1 MASLRNPLFTL
12 DAAPSQETMQ
22 ALANDGKSSLRR
34 GWEAG
39 RLSTDIN
46 ALAADEM
53 SLRANG
59 DVEGAENLRLQRQG
73 LEAARAG
80 VAPQVQS
87 LAQVNS
93 LGSGLDWLAGQV
105 GQGTASMV
113 EPIVAGGGIQGL
125 GRLAGMTKTPLGRAV
140 ELATQFAAPATA
152 YGINQRQLTGEFGA
166 DVMNDPTLAG
176 KISAQELNRQANAYG
191 LGAAALD
198 TLPQMGMARRLVGA
212 GTLRALDRMPLGA
225 RVGLDLAGEGTTEAL
240 QTGGSQ
246 LMKSGID
253 PNRDTSGDRQEL
265 IDSFAGGFV
274 GAGPMSLASNAAQA
288 GHDRLGKTADVIGE
302 KAGDVADLATGT
314 VTEAAQ
320 KGKGLLARAM
330 GVFRRGEA
338 AGEDLGDD
346 AAPEAGKPQGSGVQF
361 DKADIDYL
369 NSVPEGVDP
378 MDDIKSRVKM
388 AQRYLPQ
395 FQDDPEAQDLLAQIQ
410 EGARAGDID
419 MLGKAVDAAST
430 KIAQRHNQDDLIRRA
445 EQGTP
450 AEQLARIAG
459 GLATRGVKAAAK
471 GAFKVGK
478 AAVEGVTAAAT
489 KKNMQGAEQT
499 EGGLGD
505 ALGGYLADKASASPV
520 ARRSSK
526 LPTHFKRLGED
537 LGDLIDSFER
547 SPGKQAAG
555 KAADKMRL
563 RSMTPQLMRHA
574 IAVARDME
582 AAFGRDAALTHV
594 EEMQLLTKQGQPV
607 FKALRNLLSDDQTRN
622 LSAHMAQHEMQSAM
636 EMVRLLP
643 DKARAELAGS
653 AQLRTEFLGAVDRV
667 ATGRATAKQRQL
679 LEQAVGGPKVLNG
692 LLSAYSG
699 RLEDPEEQAE
709 QGGEKTAAAIDD
721 EDGEGES
728 EQFGED
734 YEAGKQ
740 SGAEKALANGAA
752 PKLYGFDRTPTLKA
766 GTKERPDPFRGK
778 DLPNLFDPERILHK
792 QSPDD
797 PDVRALDKRL
807 TDMAE
812 QLRLKGTEGDD
823 GHRYQVSAKSALTVM
838 KERGYTPEQVL
849 DTYRRYRSKAL
860 QDALKSKD
868 SPLSADGE
876 RALRKLLSDLSA
888 TLDAAVPT
896 GTDPNALP
904 TPKRLG
910 LPDLKDISSYDELSS
925 EERAAIDKDRR
936 AGRMQTRGRFRRAI
950 TGASDLGSVSAD
962 RLRDL
967 YASALE
973 FFDYHK
979 VAVAEQLSDRLVE
992 RMEPAELNYLVEK
1005 ASRAVDF
1012 ARKATADRF
1021 KDLVEAAPTAEPDE
1035 ILAMQ
1040 EEARLAGAEVF
1051 DNNNIITFESTTL
1064 ATRGERKGKP
1074 ALLHMRA
1081 DDLARWAAGQRREQ
1095 KSADFEK
1102 NAGEDELSDGSRD
1115 DQFLKDLASGIAA
1128 VMASGDVRDTMPYKI
1143 TAVDGKVVKQRF
1155 TETSTPDSLTLP
1167 TETMGEREAARKA
1180 RAEFGAE
1187 MYRQDRMARGLPM
1200 SDRRP
1205 MKIKRTIGLYEGGK
1219 KVGQKTALV
1228 DNPKRDQREW
1238 VGHQGAVARDQDSAP
1253 TGSDDS
1259 IDTPIDEGPIQT
1271 IQRTG
1276 LTALE
1281 RAQLANIPTLAG
1293 RMRAFATKEADEAV
1307 AEARDVGPIRETD
1320 ADMIADGA
1328 EEAAREIFSLTGVA
1342 AGKFNAAPRGAKTG
1356 NLGLS
1361 PLDFFDKLEA
1371 PETPD
1376 EFADQRYTS
1385 RTQGFDATAGARPM
1399 ENKGQAL
1406 AMAKSRGMEL
1416 AQEGLDAI
1424 ARRIRT
1430 ARRDKT
1436 GDLVGAPHYI
1446 FAAAAAL
1453 TGDNLSMMD
1462 LSASEMERAVDMRGE
1477 VATVLNEMAPKDAL
1491 AGARLLFGSPNISLS
1506 QYRKMLAEEIDSSPT
1521 AVAARATKPSPAQL
1535 EAQKARREAEKARAE
1550 AKAEALT
1557 KDIAQFEDQLSKVKE
1572 SLVRREDDDTAGRKA
1587 DTLRAD
1593 VLRMKIDRAQSLR
1606 AKALAKLD
1614 EAPAAE
1620 APKPAAPKAEAPKP
1634 AAPARDPAYEKDVM
1648 DRLMNERYDFKTAAE
1663 VDKFLK
1669 TGYAMWQRGKAA
1681 EANLRKQR
1689 SVVEEAEEFDEAK
1702 YEQLSK
1708 ALDMIRVLDE
1718 TFAMGAAAHTD
1729 LGSFY
1734 DGVEGEWK
1742 DDKEARAM
1750 LKGAA
1755 PEVAAQAPKSQ
1766 GAPSG
1771 GRSPALGGT
1780 GPYAAKDQAKSD
1792 QANKFIGRGSAASST
1807 AKYAK
1812 AWGARANT
1820 GQYTSSDVVF
1830 VSAEG
1835 NRGGRIAP
1843 DLDEIGRA
1851 VQARATIITDDKA
1864 NRDREY
1870 NVGEREVAKFL
1881 AESGYRESAPG
1892 RWTPSN
1898 PRDAQAPKSQGAL
1911 SGGREGRH
1919 LGKLPMHYQMPP
1931 EAVRSSLRPSYPQ
1944 GTSTARLMADG
1955 HRTATTRRPFGEV
1968 GDTFEVGGDKYRITA
1983 IERVDLDSPEGRKK
1997 WAEREGWD
2005 LGYVEKN
2012 LSRQVYTGAVQTV
2025 FERVSPRN
2033 AQTSTTAA
2041 TGDNSQEAIARADAY
2056 LRKVLPGV
2064 RLEFA
2069 NLTGY
2074 SGEWIEAENL
2084 IRIST
2089 VSAPGAM
2096 QTAYHEA
2103 LHAFFSKFVKANP
2116 EAKRVL
2122 ASLVNHGPT
2131 LDRLVAL
2138 LNGHPA
2144 AQAQLAD
2151 AEERLAYAY
2160 QFWAAGLL
2168 DLPGTSGKGFFAK
2181 VKKFLR
2187 RVAGAIS
2194 DHERAADILIAFHEG
2209 KLAQPSAAGQAIGKI
2224 IAQGTMNLKAR
2235 RKMDRTIQWAYSRVA
2250 PAETVL
2256 ARSPSVTAQKLAKEM
2271 FTNPGDEG
2279 AAGVP
2284 EGYLNA
2290 RRTSYTRFNNRMA
2303 RIVKDLGERDTVQV
2317 LKYLQDEAELADI
2330 PFAPH
2335 REAVREIR
2343 KLLRDFYD
2351 YSVEKGVNL
2360 EDRGEKYFPI
2370 VWDFDK
2376 LTEKRAEFINL
2387 VTTKYGRDGEAIWNA
2402 LTNVTD
2408 PARDNK
2414 RDPDRADGVLSPF
2427 FAGKEE
2433 VTLDFFEAAD
2443 RQKFLQDTLVGTLSN
2458 YFHQG
2463 ARNAEYTHRFGEK
2476 GEVLS
2481 ARLNTISQ
2489 ELRKH
2494 AAAELA
2500 AGRFADKKQADEW
2513 AARQFQLVEDSVGAM
2528 EGSLGKD
2535 TAQGWRKA
2543 TSWLTAY
2550 QNLRLLPLTLFASF
2564 VDPLGMVARGATMR
2578 EAYDSFLRGM
2588 REVFTQWGDMFR
2600 DQPKQRQL
2608 DRWEKLAEDIGAVD
2622 AVMLS
2627 HHVAEEYSSGYM
2639 APGAKRVNDWLFRL
2653 NGMEAW
2659 NRGMRVGA
2667 TKAATRFIVQHATRP
2682 EFHSERWLKELNLT
2696 KDDVHLDADG
2706 ELVLSP
2712 KALEATGMSKDQARE
2727 TALKLRNALNRWVEG
2742 AVLTPNAAQRP
2753 AWASDP
2759 RWSFMFHLKQFS
2771 YSFHQTMLKRAV
2783 KEMNHGNLAPMGAF
2797 AWYVPAMMAS
2807 DITKGLIQ
2815 GGGSLPTHMQGWT
2828 LGDHVMHGIERA
2840 GFLGI
2845 GAVGVDASQDIWSL
2859 GGPAIE
2865 QVIDAMVDPAG
2876 QTVLRAMPLNGI
2888 YAELVR

>member
-59 DVEGAENLRLQRQG
+59 DIQGAENLRLQRQG

-93 LGSGLDWLAGQV
+93 LGSGLDWAAGQV
-105 GQGTASMV
+105 GQGAASMAD
-113 EPIVAGGGIQGL
+113 PLMAAGSVQGL

-166 DVMNDPTLAG
+166 DVMNDPTLAD
-176 KISAQELNRQANAYG
+176 KISAQDLNRQANTYG

-198 TLPQMGMARRLVGA
+198 TLLPAAAARRVVGT

-225 RVGLDLAGEGTTEAL
+225 RAGLDLVGEGTTEAL
-240 QTGGSQ
+240 QAKGSQ
-246 LMKSGID
+246 LMKSGIN
-253 PNRDTSGDRQEL
+253 PNRDTTGDTQEL
-265 IDSFAGGFV
+265 VDSFAGGFV
-274 GAGPMSLASNAAQA
+274 GAGPVSLASNMAQA
-288 GHDRLGKTADVIGE
+288 GHDRLGKTGDAIGK

-320 KGKGLLARAM
+320 KGKGLLARAV
-330 GVFRRGEA
+330 GVFRRGDA
-338 AGEDLGDD
+338 AGEDLGED
-346 AAPEAGKPQGSGVQF
+346 AAPEAGKPQASGIQF

-378 MDDIKSRVKM
+378 MDDLKSRVKM

-419 MLGKAVDAAST
+419 MLGSAVDAAST
-430 KIAQRHNQDDLIRRA
+430 KIAQRHNQDELIRRA

-499 EGGLGD
+499 GAFDESLGD
-505 ALGGYLADKASASPV
+505 TFGAYLGAEAQNSTFGLRTGRAGK
-520 ARRSSK
+520 
-526 LPTHFKRLGED
+526 HFERLGQD
-537 LGDLIDSFER
+537 FGDLITLSE
-547 SPGKQAAG
+547 SAKTSKSGKRR
-555 KAADKMRL
+555 KAAEMA
-563 RSMTPQLMRHA
+563 PQIRRA
-574 IAVARDME
+574 INSLARDMD
-582 AAFGRDAALTHV
+582 AAFGRDGAITRIEAMKLMSANGH
-594 EEMQLLTKQGQPV
+594 EMLD
-607 FKALRNLLSDDQTRN
+607 ALRDRVADETIRNHDTAYEQDDART
-622 LSAHMAQHEMQSAM
+622 AM
-636 EMVRLLP
+636 ELMRLLP

-653 AQLRTEFLGAVDRV
+653 AQLRSEFLGAVDRV

-699 RLEDPEEQAE
+699 QMEDPETEAE
-709 QGGEKTAAAIDD
+709 QGGEKTAAAIEDD
-721 EDGEGES
+721 EG

-807 TDMAE
+807 ADMAE

-849 DTYRRYRSKAL
+849 DTYRRYRSKVLAE
-860 QDALKSKD
+860 ALKSKD
-868 SPLSADGE
+868 SPLSADDE

-904 TPKRLG
+904 APKRLG
-910 LPDLKDISSYDELSS
+910 LPDLKEFSSYDELPS
-925 EERAAIDKDRR
+925 EERAALDKDRR
-936 AGRMQTRGRFRRAI
+936 AGRMQTRARFRRAI

-992 RMEPAELNYLVEK
+992 RMEPAELSYLVEK

-1074 ALLHMRA
+1074 VLLHMRA
-1081 DDLARWAAGQRREQ
+1081 DDLARWAAKQRREQ

-1102 NAGEDELSDGSRD
+1102 NADKKELSDDSRD
-1115 DQFLKDLASGIAA
+1115 SQFLKDLASGIAA
-1128 VMASGDVRDTMPYKI
+1128 VLASGDVRDTMPYKI
-1143 TAVDGKVVKQRF
+1143 TAVGGKVTKQRF
-1155 TETSTPDSLTLP
+1155 AEDSIPDSLTLP
-1167 TETMGEREAARKA
+1167 TETMGDRKAGRAA
-1180 RAEFGAE
+1180 RAESYAQA
-1187 MYRQDRMARGLPM
+1187 YREGRAARNLPM
-1200 SDRRP
+1200 HDRRP
-1205 MKIKRTIGLYEGGK
+1205 MKVSRTISLYEGGK
-1219 KVGQKTALV
+1219 EVGQKKVLT
-1228 DNPKRDQREW
+1228 DNPKRDQRTWE
-1238 VGHQGAVARDQDSAP
+1238 VYQDRVAEDQDHDFFTADPLEGEEVQPEIQPQEYAAMTASEREHYRKLRTPSGRKEFLQQRGLTRKSGERFSTVQSSSRGPVAVDRVEVNAQGEEERTRVVDQETRLQDYGADP
-1253 TGSDDS
+1253 KKPLEFGSDKPSPYGGVRAAYTAEPKKAADVSWNMRWGGWREDS
-1259 IDTPIDEGPIQT
+1259 DD
-1271 IQRTG
+1271 
-1276 LTALE
+1276 
-1281 RAQLANIPTLAG
+1281 NI
-1293 RMRAFATKEADEAV
+1293 
-1307 AEARDVGPIRETD
+1307 
-1320 ADMIADGA
+1320 
-1328 EEAAREIFSLTGVA
+1328 
-1342 AGKFNAAPRGAKTG
+1342 
-1356 NLGLS
+1356 S
-1361 PLDFFDKLEA
+1361 PLDFFDKLQA

-1462 LSASEMERAVDMRGE
+1462 LSASEMQRAADMRGE
-1477 VATVLNEMAPKDAL
+1477 VAAILNKMAPKDAL
-1491 AGARLLFGSPNISLS
+1491 AGARLLFDSPNISLS

-1521 AVAARATKPSPAQL
+1521 AVAARATKLSPAEL
-1535 EAQKARREAEKARAE
+1535 EAQKARREAEKAKAE

-1587 DTLRAD
+1587 DMLRAD

-1614 EAPAAE
+1614 EAPKTEATAE
-1620 APKPAAPKAEAPKP
+1620 APAAPTAEAPKP

-1689 SVVEEAEEFDEAK
+1689 ADLEATEGFDRAK
-1702 YEQLSK
+1702 HAQLDK

-1766 GAPSG
+1766 GALSG

-1892 RWTPSN
+1892 RWTPS
-1898 PRDAQAPKSQGAL
+1898 GA
-1911 SGGREGRH
+1911 
-1919 LGKLPMHYQMPP
+1919 
-1931 EAVRSSLRPSYPQ
+1931 
-1944 GTSTARLMADG
+1944 
-1955 HRTATTRRPFGEV
+1955 
-1968 GDTFEVGGDKYRITA
+1968 
-1983 IERVDLDSPEGRKK
+1983 
-1997 WAEREGWD
+1997 
-2005 LGYVEKN
+2005 
-2012 LSRQVYTGAVQTV
+2012 
-2025 FERVSPRN
+2025 RN
-2033 AQTSTTAA
+2033 AQASTTAA
-2041 TGDNSQEAIARADAY
+2041 AGDNSQEAMIRAKEY
-2056 LRKVLPGV
+2056 LHKVLPGV
-2064 RLEFA
+2064 RLEFR

-2074 SGEWIEAENL
+2074 SGEWIEAEN
-2084 IRIST
+2084 IVRVST
-2089 VSAPGAM
+2089 TSAPGVL
-2096 QTAYHEA
+2096 QTTYHEA
-2103 LHAFFSKFVKANP
+2103 MHAFFSKFVQANP
-2116 EAKRVL
+2116 QAKRVL

-2138 LNGHPA
+2138 LDGHPA
-2144 AQAQLAD
+2144 AQAQLAN

-2168 DLPGTSGKGFFAK
+2168 DLPGTSGKSFFAK

-2209 KLAQPSAAGQAIGKI
+2209 KLAQPSAAGQVVGKI

-2235 RKMDRTIQWAYSRVA
+2235 RRMDRTIQWAYSRVA

-2256 ARSPSVTAQKLAKEM
+2256 ARSPSATAQKLAKEL

-2279 AAGVP
+2279 SAGLP

-2303 RIVKDLGERDTVQV
+2303 RIVKDLGERDSAQV

-2343 KLLRDFYD
+2343 KLLRDFYN
-2351 YSVEKGVNL
+2351 YSVEKGVEL
-2360 EDRGEKYFPI
+2360 QDRGEKYFPI
-2370 VWDFDK
+2370 VWDFNK
-2376 LTEKRAEFINL
+2376 LMDKRAEFINL
-2387 VTTKYGRDGEAIWNA
+2387 VTTKYGRDGEAVWDA
-2402 LTNVTD
+2402 LTGVTD

-2433 VTLDFFEAAD
+2433 VTLDFFEPAD
-2443 RQKFLQDTLVGTLSN
+2443 RQKFLQDSLVGTLSN

-2463 ARNAEYTHRFGEK
+2463 ARNAEYTQRFGAK
-2476 GEVLS
+2476 GEVLN
-2481 ARLNTISQ
+2481 ARLNSIGN

-2494 AAAELA
+2494 AAEELA
-2500 AGRFADKKQADEW
+2500 AGRFADKKQADAW
-2513 AARQFQLVEDSVGAM
+2513 ADRQLQLVQDSVGAI

-2535 TAQGWRKA
+2535 TAHGWRKA

-2639 APGAKRVNDWLFRL
+2639 APGAKKVNDWLFRL

-2667 TKAATRFIVQHATRP
+2667 TKAATRFIVRHATRP
-2682 EFHSERWLKELNLT
+2682 EFHSERWLKELGLT

-2727 TALKLRNALNRWVEG
+2727 AAVKLRNAVNRWVEG

-2771 YSFHQTMLKRAV
+2771 YSFHQTLLKRAI
-2783 KEMNHGNLAPMGAF
+2783 KEMNYGNLAPMGAF

-2807 DITKGLIQ
+2807 DIMKGLIQ

-2876 QTVLRAMPLNGI
+2876 QTVLRAMPLNGV

>member
-59 DVEGAENLRLQRQG
+59 DIQGAENLRLQRQG

-87 LAQVNS
+87 LAQINS
-93 LGSGLDWLAGQV
+93 LGSGLDWAAGQV
-105 GQGTASMV
+105 GQGAASMV
-113 EPIVAGGGIQGL
+113 DPLMAAGSVQGL

-166 DVMNDPTLAG
+166 DVMNDPTLAD
-176 KISAQELNRQANAYG
+176 KISAQDLNRQANTYG

-198 TLPQMGMARRLVGA
+198 TLLPAAAARRMVGT

-225 RVGLDLAGEGTTEAL
+225 RAGLDLVGEGTTEAL
-240 QTGGSQ
+240 QAKGSQ
-246 LMKSGID
+246 LMKSGIN
-253 PNRDTSGDRQEL
+253 PNRDTTGDTQEL

-274 GAGPMSLASNAAQA
+274 GAGPVSLASNMAQA
-288 GHDRLGKTADVIGE
+288 GHDRLSKTGDVIGK

-320 KGKGLLARAM
+320 KGKGLLARAV
-330 GVFRRGEA
+330 GVFRRGDA
-338 AGEDLGDD
+338 AGEDLGED
-346 AAPEAGKPQGSGVQF
+346 AAPEVGKPQASGIQF

-369 NSVPEGVDP
+369 NSMPEGVDP
-378 MDDIKSRVKM
+378 MDDLKSRVKM

-419 MLGKAVDAAST
+419 MLGSAVDAAST

-505 ALGGYLADKASASPV
+505 ALGGYLADKASTSPL

-547 SPGKQAAG
+547 SPGKKAAG

-563 RSMTPQLMRHA
+563 GSMTPQLMRHA

-607 FKALRNLLSDDQTRN
+607 FKALRGLLSDDQTRN

-653 AQLRTEFLGAVDRV
+653 AQLRSEFLGAVDRV

-699 RLEDPEEQAE
+699 QMEDPETEAE
-709 QGGEKTAAAIDD
+709 QGGEKTAAAIEDD
-721 EDGEGES
+721 EG

-807 TDMAE
+807 ADMAE

-849 DTYRRYRSKAL
+849 DTYRRYRSKVLAE
-860 QDALKSKD
+860 ALKSKD
-868 SPLSADGE
+868 SPLSADDE

-904 TPKRLG
+904 APKRLG
-910 LPDLKDISSYDELSS
+910 LPDLKEFSSYDELPS
-925 EERAAIDKDRR
+925 EERAALDKDRR
-936 AGRMQTRGRFRRAI
+936 AGRMQTRARFRRGI
-950 TGASDLGSVSAD
+950 TGAADLGNVSAD

-992 RMEPAELNYLVEK
+992 RMEPAELSYLVEK
-1005 ASRAVDF
+1005 ASRAVEF

-1074 ALLHMRA
+1074 VLLHMRA
-1081 DDLARWAAGQRREQ
+1081 DDLARWAAKQRREQ

-1102 NAGEDELSDGSRD
+1102 NADKNELSDESRD
-1115 DQFLKDLASGIAA
+1115 SQFLKDLASGIAA
-1128 VMASGDVRDTMPYKI
+1128 VLASGDVRDTMPYKI
-1143 TAVDGKVVKQRF
+1143 TAVGGKVTKQRF
-1155 TETSTPDSLTLP
+1155 AEDSIPDSLTLP
-1167 TETMGEREAARKA
+1167 TETMGDREAGRAARAESFAQAYRESRAARK
-1180 RAEFGAE
+1180 
-1187 MYRQDRMARGLPM
+1187 LPM
-1200 SDRRP
+1200 HDRRP
-1205 MKIKRTIGLYEGGK
+1205 MKVSRTISLYEGGK

-1259 IDTPIDEGPIQT
+1259 IDSPIDEGPIQT

-1328 EEAAREIFSLTGVA
+1328 KEAAREIFSLTGVA

-1491 AGARLLFGSPNISLS
+1491 AGARLLFDSPNISLS

-1521 AVAARATKPSPAQL
+1521 AVAARATKLSPAEL
-1535 EAQKARREAEKARAE
+1535 EAQKARREAEKAKAE
-1550 AKAEALT
+1550 AKAEALA

-1593 VLRMKIDRAQSLR
+1593 VLRMKIDRAQNLR

-1614 EAPAAE
+1614 EAPT
-1620 APKPAAPKAEAPKP
+1620 AEAPKP
-1634 AAPARDPAYEKDVM
+1634 AAPARDPAFEKEVM

-1669 TGYAMWQRGKAA
+1669 AGYAMWQRGKAA

-1689 SVVEEAEEFDEAK
+1689 ADLEATEGFDQAK
-1702 YEQLSK
+1702 HAQLNK
-1708 ALDMIRVLDE
+1708 AIEMIDVLDE

-1771 GRSPALGGT
+1771 A
-1780 GPYAAKDQAKSD
+1780 
-1792 QANKFIGRGSAASST
+1792 
-1807 AKYAK
+1807 
-1812 AWGARANT
+1812 
-1820 GQYTSSDVVF
+1820 
-1830 VSAEG
+1830 
-1835 NRGGRIAP
+1835 
-1843 DLDEIGRA
+1843 
-1851 VQARATIITDDKA
+1851 
-1864 NRDREY
+1864 
-1870 NVGEREVAKFL
+1870 
-1881 AESGYRESAPG
+1881 
-1892 RWTPSN
+1892 
-1898 PRDAQAPKSQGAL
+1898 
-1911 SGGREGRH
+1911 
-1919 LGKLPMHYQMPP
+1919 
-1931 EAVRSSLRPSYPQ
+1931 
-1944 GTSTARLMADG
+1944 
-1955 HRTATTRRPFGEV
+1955 
-1968 GDTFEVGGDKYRITA
+1968 
-1983 IERVDLDSPEGRKK
+1983 
-1997 WAEREGWD
+1997 
-2005 LGYVEKN
+2005 
-2012 LSRQVYTGAVQTV
+2012 
-2025 FERVSPRN
+2025 RN
-2033 AQTSTTAA
+2033 AQAGA
-2041 TGDNSQEAIARADAY
+2041 TGDNSQEAMIRAKEY
-2056 LRKVLPGV
+2056 LHKVLPGV
-2064 RLEFA
+2064 RLEFR

-2074 SGEWIEAENL
+2074 SGEWIEAENVV
-2084 IRIST
+2084 RVST
-2089 VSAPGAM
+2089 TSAPGVL
-2096 QTAYHEA
+2096 QTTYHEA
-2103 LHAFFSKFVKANP
+2103 MHAFFSKFVQANP
-2116 EAKRVL
+2116 QAKRVL

-2138 LNGHPA
+2138 LDGHPA
-2144 AQAQLAD
+2144 AQAQLAN

-2168 DLPGTSGKGFFAK
+2168 DLPGTSGKSFFAK

-2209 KLAQPSAAGQAIGKI
+2209 KLAQPSAAGQVVGKI

-2235 RKMDRTIQWAYSRVA
+2235 RRMDRTIQWAYSRVA

-2256 ARSPSVTAQKLAKEM
+2256 ARSPSATAQKLAKEL

-2279 AAGVP
+2279 SAGLP

-2303 RIVKDLGERDTVQV
+2303 RIVKDLGERDSAQV

-2343 KLLRDFYD
+2343 KLLRDFYN
-2351 YSVEKGVNL
+2351 YSVEKGVEL
-2360 EDRGEKYFPI
+2360 QDRGEKYFPI
-2370 VWDFDK
+2370 VWDFSK
-2376 LTEKRAEFINL
+2376 LMDKRAEFINL
-2387 VTTKYGRDGEAIWNA
+2387 VTTKYGRDGEAVWDA
-2402 LTNVTD
+2402 LTGVTD

-2433 VTLDFFEAAD
+2433 VTLDFFEPAD
-2443 RQKFLQDTLVGTLSN
+2443 RQKFLQDSLVGTLSN

-2463 ARNAEYTHRFGEK
+2463 ARNAEYTQRFGAK
-2476 GEVLS
+2476 GEVLN
-2481 ARLNTISQ
+2481 ARLNSIGN

-2494 AAAELA
+2494 AAEELA
-2500 AGRFADKKQADEW
+2500 AGRFADKKQADAW
-2513 AARQFQLVEDSVGAM
+2513 ADRQLQLVQDSVGAI

-2535 TAQGWRKA
+2535 TAHGWRKA

-2639 APGAKRVNDWLFRL
+2639 APGAKKVNDWLFRL

-2682 EFHSERWLKELNLT
+2682 EFHSERWLKELGLT

-2712 KALEATGMSKDQARE
+2712 KALEAAGMPKDQARE
-2727 TALKLRNALNRWVEG
+2727 AAVKLRNAVNRWVEG

-2771 YSFHQTMLKRAV
+2771 YSFHQTLLKRAV
-2783 KEMNHGNLAPMGAF
+2783 KEMNYGNLAPMGAF